1 MVRVDMVRYKV
12 FLDLLPGNRV
22 YFARS
27 RPIPGTMRAGSHES
41 NGMRVDAMLEKVLR
55 SSVYLAY
62 VTVVL
67 AMLSAIILYIYATL
81 LMGNIIFAAVAE
93 RLYNWE
99 AARRSAV
106 SLLKVWDLLLIAA
119 SFQIMSTG
127 AYKLFI
133 NSKVSQIGPVA
144 ITSFD
149 DLKTIL
155 VSISMVVLVILFLEA
170 AIMLGPSLDLLYFG
184 AGIALVILACSF
196 MNRNSE

>member
-1 MVRVDMVRYKV
+1 
-12 FLDLLPGNRV
+12 
-22 YFARS
+22 
-27 RPIPGTMRAGSHES
+27 
-41 NGMRVDAMLEKVLR
+41 MLEKALR

-67 AMLSAIILYIYATL
+67 AMLSAIILYLNAAL
-81 LMGNIIFAAVAE
+81 LMGNILFTAAGEDA
-93 RLYNWE
+93 YNWE

-133 NSKVSQIGPVA
+133 NSKVAQIGPVA
-144 ITSFD
+144 IASFD
-149 DLKTIL
+149 DLKNIL

-170 AIMLGPSLDLLYFG
+170 AIMLGPSLELLYFG
-184 AGIALVILACSF
+184 AGIALVILACTF
-196 MNRNSE
+196 MNRNRE